1 MALSAFYIHRRTVD
15 HVLHRLV
22 EIRRAPPAATDG
34 EDGPDDEDDDMSG
47 FDPDGGETETDTD
60 VRNYP
65 GSLSRSVDDNMN
77 LLRNYRI
84 SSSMPNVVSAT
95 DWFPKSRASSHDNLK
110 SVPLG
115 LPSLRMRSTNGITSK
130 PKHVQ
135 LSFHFVYFFPID
147 MVVFFLD

>member
-22 EIRRAPPAATDG
+22 EIRRAPPAAVDG
-34 EDGPDDEDDDMSG
+34 EDGTDCEDDDMSE
-47 FDPDGGETETDTD
+47 FDPDGGESEADSN

-65 GSLSRSVDDNMN
+65 GTLSRSVDDTTN

-95 DWFPKSRASSHDNLK
+95 DWFPRSRASSHDNLK

-115 LPSLRMRSTNGITSK
+115 LPSLRMRATNGITSK
-130 PKHVQ
+130 PKHV
-135 LSFHFVYFFPID
+135 LVSFCIIFFTID
-147 MVVFFLD
+147 MFFWLKL